1 MQNTIQF
8 SCCCNKPDCLKLEEF
23 HDSYDKTE
31 NDALLAAEIGQI
43 LLQEENQDLRY
54 ELFKENYKELKQLR
68 LENQRSNEMIKVLD
82 IELKSKIKDY
92 EESMIKNKLVKQL
105 LTVKSEI
112 EEELKT
118 QISDL
123 KQELSQL
130 RKSETNMTG
139 KLKRL
144 NSSHESLQ
152 LSHEVLLQEHDKLLS
167 NKSKL
172 NQNSP
177 LQLVIPEPIPNH
189 IKKHV
194 PQFKMTVT
202 HEKNPFEVLQS
213 VTQQT
218 IDKINAT
225 DTRVLNRRLKR
236 VFDMSEL
243 SDLSNSLLNNL
254 LIDLSDFN
262 HQFDWVH
269 GYHDQAYFFPLAA
282 TIQSL
287 LKEIGTIKMT
297 LNDLQADYVK
307 RIERLTIIQ
316 PMISA
321 YKQQR
326 HLSRLENEKKNFMQG
341 LLSLFTLHSKH
352 AC

>member
-1 MQNTIQF
+1 MQDSTQF
-8 SCCCNKPDCLKLEEF
+8 SCCCNKPDCLQFQEF
-23 HDSYDKTE
+23 HDSYSKTE

-68 LENQRSNEMIKVLD
+68 LENQQSNEMIKVLG
-82 IELKSKIKDY
+82 IELKSKMKDY
-92 EESMIKNKLVKQL
+92 EELMIKNKLVKQL

-118 QISDL
+118 QVSDL

-130 RKSETNMTG
+130 RKSETSMTG

-144 NSSHESLQ
+144 NSSH
-152 LSHEVLLQEHDKLLS
+152 V
-167 NKSKL
+167 
-172 NQNSP
+172 
-177 LQLVIPEPIPNH
+177 V
-189 IKKHV
+189 V

-254 LIDLSDFN
+254 LVDLSDFK

-269 GYHDQAYFFPLAA
+269 DYHDQAYFFPLAA

-321 YKQQR
+321 YNQQR
-326 HLSRLENEKKNFMQG
+326 HLSRLESEKKNFMQG

>member
-130 RKSETNMTG
+130 RKSETNMT
-139 KLKRL
+139 
-144 NSSHESLQ
+144 
-152 LSHEVLLQEHDKLLS
+152 
-167 NKSKL
+167 
-172 NQNSP
+172 
-177 LQLVIPEPIPNH
+177 
-189 IKKHV
+189 V